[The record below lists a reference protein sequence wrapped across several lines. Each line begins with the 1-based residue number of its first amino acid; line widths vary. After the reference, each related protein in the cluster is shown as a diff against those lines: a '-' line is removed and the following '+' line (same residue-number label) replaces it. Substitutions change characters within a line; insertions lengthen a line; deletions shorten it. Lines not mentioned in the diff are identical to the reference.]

1 MSNTYNIYKINFEK
15 INELISK
22 IVSVGLVEQKKQ
34 IYDNYEMTFYFS
46 EDGLCCTNLSLK
58 AYSTI

>member
-22 IVSVGLVEQKKQ
+22 IVSVGLVEQKNKF
-34 IYDNYEMTFYFS
+34 MTIM
-46 EDGLCCTNLSLK
+46 K
-58 AYSTI
+58 